1 MQAAAINF
9 AAKGATLADV
19 DVATT
24 AMGCSGTDYMTDFN
38 NAAGNACFTFEGEL
52 LGCKLK
58 LPL

>member
-9 AAKGATLADV
+9 AAKGATLAGV
-19 DVATT
+19 GVATT
-24 AMGCSGTDYMTDFN
+24 AMGYSGTDYVTDFN
-38 NAAGNACFTFEGEL
+38 NACFTFQGKAEL